1 MFARIRFLCYFVAF
15 RNVMEE
21 SARIARG
28 KVDPLSKLTANDFDA
43 VIFPGGFG
51 AAKNL

>member
-1 MFARIRFLCYFVAF
+1 MIYFPF
-15 RNVMEE
+15 RNVLEE

-28 KVDPLSKLTANDFDA
+28 KIDCLSKLTADNFDA

>member
-1 MFARIRFLCYFVAF
+1 MNIVLCYFVAF